1 MQCLYSFPAAYK
13 AFYWQNTGTTWHI
26 SSCKGEW
33 IPLFLMWVH
42 WVSDAWLVTPTITP
56 LYNTLSPTC
65 AHPTLYF
72 HWSFRRG
79 DKKNI
84 NLFLVW
90 LAKHMLIS
98 ILSKIGIW
106 TLVSSVQTRSFSQF
120 KAILKINM
128 DQFFHLGRNPLQGP
142 WLGFQ
147 VTRPGWWEFLSR
159 PGGKT
164 QTTPNIPPTKPLFG
178 SKWAH

>member
-1 MQCLYSFPAAYK
+1 
-13 AFYWQNTGTTWHI
+13 
-26 SSCKGEW
+26 
-33 IPLFLMWVH
+33 
-42 WVSDAWLVTPTITP
+42 
-56 LYNTLSPTC
+56 
-65 AHPTLYF
+65 
-72 HWSFRRG
+72 
-79 DKKNI
+79 
-84 NLFLVW
+84 
-90 LAKHMLIS
+90 MLIS
-98 ILSKIGIW
+98 ILSKIGIL

-178 SKWAH
+178 SK